1 MGLLIFSKIFGTI
14 LLMSWINQAFIVK
27 HNTWVR
33 RITIKNSLISI
44 VFTKEVGKKPSKN
57 YCKKMYEYSKW
68 SPDNFTLDFG
78 SIETISI
85 HQNIFKTTFCLV
97 FWILQFLQN
106 VTFSDPNIDHIL
118 TWNQAYLWS
127 SKICKTKF
135 WYIWRSYLGFK
146 LKFRHI
152 FIAPNTI
159 FQVRFE

>member
-68 SPDNFTLDFG
+68 SPNNFTLDFG
-78 SIETISI
+78 SIETISF
-85 HQNIFKTTFCLV
+85 HQNIWKNTFSLL
-97 FWILQFLQN
+97 FWIMQSLQN
-106 VTFSDPNIDHIL
+106 VTFSDPNIEHVL
-118 TWNQAYLWS
+118 MWGQAHLWS
-127 SKICKTKF
+127 PKICKTKF
-135 WYIWRSYLGFK
+135 WYK
-146 LKFRHI
+146 
-152 FIAPNTI
+152 
-159 FQVRFE
+159 

>member
-97 FWILQFLQN
+97 FLNPAILAKCDFFWSKHRFHSDMKSDISMKFKNMQN
-106 VTFSDPNIDHIL
+106 KIL
-118 TWNQAYLWS
+118 VHM
-127 SKICKTKF
+127 KI
-135 WYIWRSYLGFK
+135 
-146 LKFRHI
+146 I
-152 FIAPNTI
+152 FGL
-159 FQVRFE
+159 